1 MLVGAECWA
10 HWTFPEMGR
19 APPDNPPSSCPELGG
34 AELAWLGRWAL
45 LGNAGQGQGSLS
57 RAGRG
62 GCCLSFLLL
71 FPLFLFSHSR
81 LCGLGF
87 STVYMA
93 TPSLAGCAPPA
104 QTGAALGCNSVFPE
118 EKVLDQVWAPGRM
131 SCTRRLDR
139 WEPAGC
145 QADPCGRVYH
155 LAGTVISAS
164 WATVSMGQHLQ
175 GPQPRLTVQ
184 PRC

>member
-1 MLVGAECWA
+1 MLELSDGLAGPFLRWDELRLTIRLPHARSWEGLSSRGSGTG
-10 HWTFPEMGR
+10 HSWGRQGRGR
-19 APPDNPPSSCPELGG
+19 AASVVPGGVAAISLSCFCFLCSSSLTPVSVAWVSPPSTWPHL
-34 AELAWLGRWAL
+34 
-45 LGNAGQGQGSLS
+45 
-57 RAGRG
+57 
-62 GCCLSFLLL
+62 
-71 FPLFLFSHSR
+71 R
-81 LCGLGF
+81 LQ
-87 STVYMA
+87 V
-93 TPSLAGCAPPA
+93 
-104 QTGAALGCNSVFPE
+104 TGAPLNCNSAFPE
-118 EKVLDQVWAPGRM
+118 EKVLDQVWAPCWM